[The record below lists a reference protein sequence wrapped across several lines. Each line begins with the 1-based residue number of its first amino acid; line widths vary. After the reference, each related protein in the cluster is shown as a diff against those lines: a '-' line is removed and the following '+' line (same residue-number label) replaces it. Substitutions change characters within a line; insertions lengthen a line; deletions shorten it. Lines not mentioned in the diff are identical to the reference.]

1 MHSVAAQGMHTVAV
15 LDGRALMLRMSQKLS
30 SVELGDIFE
39 NAIKRKPMKY
49 YGLRWPHRQKKTQ
62 QLIGR
67 LTSTKIRISME
78 GICDG
83 TPRHR
88 PLNQDGKVSETR
100 EQYIA
105 HKLLMVEPN
114 LARGTKKTKRR

>member
-39 NAIKRKPMKY
+39 NAIKKTANEVLWTEVATSTKK
-49 YGLRWPHRQKKTQ
+49 KKTQ

-67 LTSTKIRISME
+67 LTSSKIRISME
-78 GICDG
+78 DICDG
-83 TPRHR
+83 TH
-88 PLNQDGKVSETR
+88 LGVD
-100 EQYIA
+100 
-105 HKLLMVEPN
+105 L
-114 LARGTKKTKRR
+114 